1 MSEFTVKLPS
11 GKLWSPQF
19 VEEINQ
25 ETCIGCGRCYKV
37 CGRDVLKMV
46 GINEDGEVVVLAEG
60 EEDDDD
66 EGEYDKKVMSIANP
80 ENCVGCEA
88 CAKICPKK
96 CYTHDAYEGV
106 EAA

>member
-1 MSEFTVKLPS
+1 MSEFTVTLPS

-19 VEEINQ
+19 VEVINQ
-25 ETCIGCGRCYKV
+25 EKCIGCGRCYKV
-37 CGRDVLKMV
+37 CGRDVLEMV
-46 GINEDGEVVVLAEG
+46 GIDEEG
-60 EEDDDD
+60 QTVMLDDD
-66 EGEYDKKVMSIANP
+66 EDEEYDKKVMSIAHP

-96 CYTHDAYEGV
+96 CYTHDAHEME